1 MMTFSRCKIAL
12 SAALWLLTC
21 GVASGSDYDYPILD
35 VRGRHSASFG
45 EMRPNHFHSGID
57 IKTEGKQGKPIV
69 AAADGYIS
77 RVLYS
82 PYGYGLALYVVH
94 PALGTMTVYG
104 HLSRFRADVADY
116 VRAEQYAQR
125 RSRVDLT
132 LEANIFPVRRGEVI
146 GYSGNSGSSFGPHL
160 HFELRTAD
168 GEQTLNVVRRGLC
181 APQDDIAPQLLL
193 LDYIDTDTLDGVSV
207 ERLRRSYALEKRGSE
222 YVIDGEVEVGRC
234 GYFVLSCRD
243 RQNGTSNRY
252 GIYRVSVRLDDSPIF
267 EYRMDG
273 FRFDDT
279 RACNVVSYY
288 QLQRIARCE
297 VLRLAK
303 IGPCVDAYSTASAQ
317 RGVVAAEPNE
327 QRRVEIEVEDDCGNV
342 SVARFVVRGRENDSL
357 LPATESLRPPH
368 SLVGG
373 AAKDIS
379 VACRGARLGVP
390 AWSLYEPTFCSV
402 AKMGAV
408 GETIEGV
415 EVLSPEYNVLSADVP
430 LRGSVGVHIEADVP
444 LELMSRVCV
453 ACRNAKGKWRYAG
466 GYYVAGGGTM
476 LAKSCGAMAVVA
488 DVAAPQITPL
498 FESGADMR
506 KSGSLR
512 FRVSDNFSD
521 IDTYELRVDG
531 KWCAVDFRSMTG
543 EMVYAFDEMLTA
555 TGQRHEVELRVT
567 DCCGN
572 IALWRGEIVR

>member
-1 MMTFSRCKIAL
+1 MMTFRWCKILL
-12 SAALWLLTC
+12 SITLWLLTC

-35 VRGRHSASFG
+35 VRGLHSASFG
-45 EMRPNHFHSGID
+45 EMRPDHFHSGID

-77 RVLYS
+77 RALCS
-82 PYGYGLALYVVH
+82 PSGYGLALYVVH
-94 PALGTMTVYG
+94 PALGTMTVYA
-104 HLSRFRADVADY
+104 HLSRFRADVADRIR
-116 VRAEQYAQR
+116 VERYALRQN
-125 RSRVDLT
+125 RVDVSF
-132 LEANIFPVRRGEVI
+132 AADVFPVRRGEVI

-168 GEQTLNVVRRGLC
+168 GEQTLNVIRRGLC
-181 APQDDIAPQLLL
+181 APHDDIAPQLLT

-207 ERLRRSYALEKRGSE
+207 ERLRRSYALEKRGEE
-222 YVIDGEVEVGRC
+222 YVVDGEVEVGRC

-252 GIYRVSVRLDDSPIF
+252 GIYRASVRIDDSSIF

-288 QLQRIARCE
+288 PLQRTARCE

-303 IGPCVDAYSTASAQ
+303 IGPCVDHYITASAR

-327 QRRVEIEVEDDCGNV
+327 QKRVEIEVEDDCGNV
-342 SVARFVVRGRENDSL
+342 SVARFVVLGRESDAI

-408 GETIEGV
+408 DKTIEGV

-430 LRGSVGVHIEADVP
+430 LRGSVGVYIEADVP
-444 LELMSRVCV
+444 LELMSRVCF
-453 ACRNAKGKWRYAG
+453 ARRNAKGKWRYAG
-466 GYYVAGGGTM
+466 GCYVAGGGYLST
-476 LAKSCGAMAVVA
+476 KRCGAMALVA

-506 KSGSLR
+506 KSAALR

-521 IDTYELRVDG
+521 INTYELRVDG
-531 KWCAVDFRSMTG
+531 KWCAVDYSPMT
-543 EMVYAFDEMLTA
+543 DEMTYTFDAATTA
-555 TGQRHEVELRVT
+555 AGQRREVELRVT
-567 DCCGN
+567 DYCGN